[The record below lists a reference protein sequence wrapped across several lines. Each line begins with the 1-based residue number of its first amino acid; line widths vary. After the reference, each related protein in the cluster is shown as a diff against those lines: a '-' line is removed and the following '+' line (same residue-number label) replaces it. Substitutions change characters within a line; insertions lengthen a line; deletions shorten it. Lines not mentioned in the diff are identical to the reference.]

1 MNSSKTT
8 ILLPLF
14 LLFLAACSPATANPD
29 QAPAGEVLFTPT
41 AESIALEE
49 DMAAE
54 PTVITLTDA
63 SGKELSFSAPPE
75 RMVFAGRAGQLLIHA
90 AYLFPE
96 AIDRVA
102 GMEQRAQRGT
112 SMLPLIDPKYEQKT
126 QFERDAAAEQIAP
139 VQPDAVL
146 MKTYMAERL
155 GDPLEQLDIPVIYLD
170 LETPEQFFRDVESLG
185 VLFEN
190 PERAEEVKSFYQA
203 RMDQVETA
211 LNGLKLEDRPS
222 VLLIQYDT
230 RSGEVAFNVPS
241 ANWLQTVM
249 VELAGGEPVWTEAVT
264 SGGWTVVNF
273 EQIAAWDPDLI
284 MVVNYFDDPGIAAA
298 ELRKDPKWQ
307 ALRATQEENIFA
319 YPGDYLSWDQPDT
332 RWILGLQWLATK
344 IQPDRFESLDLLD
357 EVKTFYEEMYGLG
370 AETFES
376 EVLPLITGD
385 LDV

>member
-1 MNSSKTT
+1 MNSYKTT
-8 ILLPLF
+8 IFLPLF

-29 QAPAGEVLFTPT
+29 QAPAGEVPFTT
-41 AESIALEE
+41 SAESTALEE

-54 PTVITLTDA
+54 PNVITLTDA
-63 SGKELSFSAPPE
+63 SGKELSFSTPPE

-222 VLLIQYDT
+222 VLIIQYDT

-241 ANWLQTVM
+241 VNWLQTEM
-249 VELAGGEPVWTEAVT
+249 VELAGGEPIWTKAVT
-264 SGGWTVVNF
+264 SGGWTIVNF
-273 EQIAAWDPDLI
+273 EQIAAWDPNLI
-284 MVVNYFDDPGIAAA
+284 FVVNYFDDPGIAVAD
-298 ELRKDPKWQ
+298 LRQDPKWQ
-307 ALRATQEENIFA
+307 ALRATQEDNIFA
-319 YPGDYLSWDQPDT
+319 FPGDYLSWDQPDT

-344 IQPDRFESLDLLD
+344 IQPDRFEYLDLLD
-357 EVKTFYEEMYGLG
+357 EVKTFYEEMYGLD
-370 AETFES
+370 AETFEA

-385 LDV
+385 LDL

>member
-14 LLFLAACSPATANPD
+14 LLFLAACSPARANPD
-29 QAPAGEVLFTPT
+29 QATAGEVPFTPT
-41 AESIALEE
+41 AESMALEG
-49 DMAAE
+49 DMAAK
-54 PTVITLTDA
+54 PNDITFTDA

-344 IQPDRFESLDLLD
+344 IQPDKFEYLDLLD
-357 EVKTFYEEMYGLG
+357 EVKIFYEEMYGLG

>member
-1 MNSSKTT
+1 MNSSKLT
-8 ILLPLF
+8 LFLPLF
-14 LLFLAACSPATANPD
+14 FLLLAACSPATANPD
-29 QAPAGEVLFTPT
+29 QAPAGEVPFTPT
-41 AESIALEE
+41 AESAALEE

-54 PTVITLTDA
+54 PSDITLTDA
-63 SGKELSFSAPPE
+63 SGNELSFSAPPE
-75 RMVFAGRAGQLLIHA
+75 RLVFAGRASQILIHA

-102 GMEQRAQRGT
+102 GMEQRVQRKT

-139 VQPDAVL
+139 VHPDAVL

-185 VLFEN
+185 ALFDN

-203 RMDQVETA
+203 RLDQVETA

-241 ANWLQTVM
+241 ANWLQTVI
-249 VELAGGEPVWTEAVT
+249 VILAGGEPVWTEAVT

-284 MVVNYFDDPGIAAA
+284 MVVNYFDDPGIAVA

-307 ALRATQEENIFA
+307 ALRATQEDNIFA
-319 YPGDYLSWDQPDT
+319 FPGDFLSWDQPDT

-357 EVKTFYEEMYGLG
+357 EVKTFYKEMYGLD
-370 AETFES
+370 AEIFEA

-385 LDV
+385 LDI

>member
-1 MNSSKTT
+1 MNSSKLTFF
-8 ILLPLF
+8 LPLF
-14 LLFLAACSPATANPD
+14 FLLLAACSPATTNPD
-29 QAPAGEVLFTPT
+29 QAPAGKVPFTPT
-41 AESIALEE
+41 AESAALEE
-49 DMAAE
+49 DMAEE
-54 PTVITLTDA
+54 PIDITLTDA
-63 SGKELSFSAPPE
+63 SGKELSFSTPPE
-75 RMVFAGRAGQLLIHA
+75 RLVFAGRASQILIHA

-102 GMEQRAQRGT
+102 GMEQRVQRKT

-139 VQPDAVL
+139 VQPDVVL
-146 MKTYMAERL
+146 MKTYMADRL

-185 VLFEN
+185 ALFDN
-190 PERAEEVKSFYQA
+190 PERTEEVKSFYQA

-241 ANWLQTVM
+241 ANWLQTVI
-249 VELAGGEPVWTEAVT
+249 VELAGGEPVWKEAVT

-284 MVVNYFDDPGIAAA
+284 MVVNYFDDPGIAVA
-298 ELRKDPKWQ
+298 ELRQDPKWQ
-307 ALRATQEENIFA
+307 ALRATQEDNIFA
-319 YPGDYLSWDQPDT
+319 FPGDFLSWDQPDT

-357 EVKTFYEEMYGLG
+357 EVKIFYKEMYGLD

-376 EVLPLITGD
+376 EVLPLISGD
-385 LDV
+385 LDI

>member
-1 MNSSKTT
+1 MNSYKLT
-8 ILLPLF
+8 LFLPLF
-14 LLFLAACSPATANPD
+14 FLFLAACSPATANPD
-29 QAPAGEVLFTPT
+29 QTPAGEAPSTPT
-41 AESIALEE
+41 VESTVLEE
-49 DMAAE
+49 NMVAK
-54 PTVITLTDA
+54 PTDITLTDA
-63 SGKELSFSAPPE
+63 SGKELSFSATPE
-75 RMVFAGRAGQLLIHA
+75 RLVFAGRASQILIHA

-102 GMEQRAQRGT
+102 GMEQRSQRVT

-139 VQPDAVL
+139 VHPDAVL

-170 LETPEQFFRDVESLG
+170 LETPDQFFRDVESLG
-185 VLFEN
+185 ALFDN

-203 RMDQVETA
+203 RMDRVESA
-211 LNGLKLEDRPS
+211 LTGLKLEDRPS

-241 ANWLQTVM
+241 ANWLQTVL

-273 EQIAAWDPDLI
+273 EQIAAWDPDLVF
-284 MVVNYFDDPGIAAA
+284 VVNYFDDPRIAVA
-298 ELRKDPKWQ
+298 ELLQDTKWQ
-307 ALRATQEENIFA
+307 ALRATQEDNIYAF
-319 YPGDYLSWDQPDT
+319 PGDFLSWDQPDT

-357 EVKTFYEEMYGLG
+357 EVKTFYEEMYGLD

-385 LDV
+385 LDI

>member
-1 MNSSKTT
+1 MNSSKLT
-8 ILLPLF
+8 LFLPLF
-14 LLFLAACSPATANPD
+14 ILFLAACSPTTANPD
-29 QAPAGEVLFTPT
+29 QAPAEEVPFTHT
-41 AESIALEE
+41 AESASLEE
-49 DMAAE
+49 DMAEE
-54 PTVITLTDA
+54 PIYITLTDA
-63 SGKELSFSAPPE
+63 IGNELSFSEPPE
-75 RMVFAGRAGQLLIHA
+75 RLVFAGRASQIIIHA

-102 GMEQRAQRGT
+102 GMEQRVQRKN

-146 MKTYMAERL
+146 MKTYMADRL

-170 LETPEQFFRDVESLG
+170 LETPEQFFRDVESIG
-185 VLFEN
+185 ALFDN

-203 RMDQVETA
+203 RLEQVETA

-241 ANWLQTVM
+241 ANWLQTVIA
-249 VELAGGEPVWTEAVT
+249 ELAGGEPVWTEAVT

-284 MVVNYFDDPGIAAA
+284 MVVNYFDDPGIAVA
-298 ELRKDPKWQ
+298 ELRNDPKWQ
-307 ALRATQEENIFA
+307 ALRATQEDKIFA
-319 YPGDYLSWDQPDT
+319 FPGDFLSWDQPDT

-344 IQPDRFESLDLLD
+344 IQPDRFESLDLLV
-357 EVKTFYEEMYGLG
+357 EVKTFYEEMYGLD
-370 AETFES
+370 AETFEA

-385 LDV
+385 IDV

>member
-1 MNSSKTT
+1 MNPSKLT
-8 ILLPLF
+8 LFLPLF
-14 LLFLAACSPATANPD
+14 YLFLAACSPATTSPD
-29 QAPAGEVLFTPT
+29 QAPAGEAPFTPT
-41 AESIALEE
+41 AGSPALEE

-54 PTVITLTDA
+54 SSDITLTDA

-75 RMVFAGRAGQLLIHA
+75 RLVFAGRASQLLIHA

-96 AIDRVA
+96 AIDRIA
-102 GMEQRAQRGT
+102 GMEQRSQRGT

-139 VQPDAVL
+139 VHPDAVL

-155 GDPLEQLDIPVIYLD
+155 GDPLKQLDIPVIYLD

-185 VLFEN
+185 ALFDN

-203 RMDQVETA
+203 RLDQVETA

-241 ANWLQTVM
+241 ANWLQTVI

-284 MVVNYFDDPGIAAA
+284 MVVNYFDDPGIAVA

-307 ALRATQEENIFA
+307 ALRATQEDNIFA
-319 YPGDYLSWDQPDT
+319 FPGDYLSWDQPDT

-357 EVKTFYEEMYGLG
+357 EVKTFYEEMYGLD

>member
-1 MNSSKTT
+1 MNSSKLT
-8 ILLPLF
+8 LFLPLF
-14 LLFLAACSPATANPD
+14 FMYLAACSPATVNPD
-29 QAPAGEVLFTPT
+29 QAPAGETPST
-41 AESIALEE
+41 TTTKSADPGENKVAETSN
-49 DMAAE
+49 
-54 PTVITLTDA
+54 ITLTDA

-75 RMVFAGRAGQLLIHA
+75 RLVFAGRASQILIHA

-96 AIDRVA
+96 AIDRIA
-102 GMEQRAQRGT
+102 GMEQRSQRGT

-139 VQPDAVL
+139 VQPDVVL
-146 MKTYMAERL
+146 MKTYMADRL

-185 VLFEN
+185 ALFDN

-203 RMDQVETA
+203 RLDQVESA

-241 ANWLQTVM
+241 ANWLQTVI

-264 SGGWTVVNF
+264 SGGGTVVNF

-284 MVVNYFDDPGIAAA
+284 MVVNYFDDPGIAVAG
-298 ELRKDPKWQ
+298 LRQDPKWQ
-307 ALRATQEENIFA
+307 ALRATQEDNIFA
-319 YPGDYLSWDQPDT
+319 FPGDYLSWDQPDT
-332 RWILGLQWLATK
+332 RWILGLHWLATK
-344 IQPDRFESLDLLD
+344 IQPDRFDSLDLLD
-357 EVKTFYEEMYGLG
+357 EVKIFYEEMYGLD

-385 LDV
+385 LDI

>member
-1 MNSSKTT
+1 MNPSKPT
-8 ILLPLF
+8 IFLILF
-14 LLFLAACSPATANPD
+14 FLFLAACSPATANPD
-29 QAPAGEVLFTPT
+29 QAPAGEVPFTPT
-41 AESIALEE
+41 AESAALEE
-49 DMAAE
+49 DMVEE
-54 PTVITLTDA
+54 PSDITLTDA

-75 RMVFAGRAGQLLIHA
+75 RLVFAGRASQILIHA

-102 GMEQRAQRGT
+102 GMEQRSQRGT

-139 VQPDAVL
+139 VQPDVVL
-146 MKTYMAERL
+146 MKTYMADRL

-170 LETPEQFFRDVESLG
+170 LETPDQFFRDVESLG
-185 VLFEN
+185 ALFDN

-222 VLLIQYDT
+222 VLIIQYDT

-241 ANWLQTVM
+241 ANWLQTVI

-284 MVVNYFDDPGIAAA
+284 MVVNYFDDPGIAVA

-307 ALRATQEENIFA
+307 ALRATQEDNIFA
-319 YPGDYLSWDQPDT
+319 FPGDFLSWDQPDT

-357 EVKTFYEEMYGLG
+357 EVKTFYEEMYGLD

-385 LDV
+385 LDI

>member
-1 MNSSKTT
+1 MNSYKLT
-8 ILLPLF
+8 LFLPLF
-14 LLFLAACSPATANPD
+14 FLFLAACSPATANPD
-29 QAPAGEVLFTPT
+29 QTPAGEAPSTPT
-41 AESIALEE
+41 VESTVLEE
-49 DMAAE
+49 NMVAK
-54 PTVITLTDA
+54 PTDITLTDA

-75 RMVFAGRAGQLLIHA
+75 RLVFAGRASQILIHA

-102 GMEQRAQRGT
+102 GMEQRSQRGT
-112 SMLPLIDPKYEQKT
+112 SMLPLIDPKYEEKT

-139 VQPDAVL
+139 VHPDAVL

-170 LETPEQFFRDVESLG
+170 LETPDQFFRDVESLG
-185 VLFEN
+185 ALFDN

-203 RMDQVETA
+203 RLDQVETA
-211 LNGLKLEDRPS
+211 LTGLKLEDRPS

-241 ANWLQTVM
+241 ANWLQTVL

-284 MVVNYFDDPGIAAA
+284 IVVNYFDDPGIAVG
-298 ELRKDPKWQ
+298 ELRQDPKWQ
-307 ALRATQEENIFA
+307 ALRATQEDNIFA
-319 YPGDYLSWDQPDT
+319 FPGDYLSWDQPDT

-357 EVKTFYEEMYGLG
+357 EVKTFYEEMYGLD
-370 AETFES
+370 AETFEA

-385 LDV
+385 LDK

>member
-1 MNSSKTT
+1 MNSYKLT
-8 ILLPLF
+8 LFLPLF
-14 LLFLAACSPATANPD
+14 FLFLAACSPATANPD
-29 QAPAGEVLFTPT
+29 QAPAGEAPSTPT
-41 AESIALEE
+41 VESTVLEE
-49 DMAAE
+49 NMVVK
-54 PTVITLTDA
+54 PTDITLTDA

-75 RMVFAGRAGQLLIHA
+75 RLVFAGRASQILIHA

-102 GMEQRAQRGT
+102 GMEQRSQRGT

-139 VQPDAVL
+139 VHPDAVL

-185 VLFEN
+185 ALFDN

-203 RMDQVETA
+203 RLDQVETA
-211 LNGLKLEDRPS
+211 LTGLKLEDRPS

-241 ANWLQTVM
+241 ANWLQTVL

-284 MVVNYFDDPGIAAA
+284 MVVNYFDDPGIAVA
-298 ELRKDPKWQ
+298 ELRQDTKWQ
-307 ALRATQEENIFA
+307 ALRATQEDNIYAF
-319 YPGDYLSWDQPDT
+319 PGDFLSWDQSDT

-344 IQPDRFESLDLLD
+344 IQPDRFQSLNMLD
-357 EVKTFYEEMYGLG
+357 EVKTFYEEMYGLD
-370 AETFES
+370 AETFEA

-385 LDV
+385 LDK

>member
-1 MNSSKTT
+1 MNSSKLT
-8 ILLPLF
+8 IFLPLF
-14 LLFLAACSPATANPD
+14 FLLLAACSPATANPD
-29 QAPAGEVLFTPT
+29 QAPAGEVPFTHT
-41 AESIALEE
+41 AESAALEE

-54 PTVITLTDA
+54 PSDITLTDA
-63 SGKELSFSAPPE
+63 SGKELSFSTPPE
-75 RMVFAGRAGQLLIHA
+75 RLVFAGRASQILIHA

-102 GMEQRAQRGT
+102 GMEQRVQRKT

-139 VQPDAVL
+139 VQPDVVL
-146 MKTYMAERL
+146 MKTYMADRL

-185 VLFEN
+185 ALFDN
-190 PERAEEVKSFYQA
+190 PERTEEVKSFYQA

-241 ANWLQTVM
+241 ANWLQTVI
-249 VELAGGEPVWTEAVT
+249 VELAGGEPVWKEAVT

-284 MVVNYFDDPGIAAA
+284 MVVNYFDDPGIAVA
-298 ELRKDPKWQ
+298 ELRQDPKWQ
-307 ALRATQEENIFA
+307 ALRATQEDNIFA
-319 YPGDYLSWDQPDT
+319 FPGDFLSWDQPDT

-357 EVKTFYEEMYGLG
+357 EVKTFYEEMYGLDAG
-370 AETFES
+370 TFDD

-385 LDV
+385 LDI

>member
-264 SGGWTVVNF
+264 SGGWTIVNF

-284 MVVNYFDDPGIAAA
+284 MVVNYFDDPGIAVA

-357 EVKTFYEEMYGLG
+357 EVKTFYEEMYGLD

>member
-1 MNSSKTT
+1 MNSSKLT
-8 ILLPLF
+8 LFLPLF
-14 LLFLAACSPATANPD
+14 FLLLAACSPATANPD
-29 QAPAGEVLFTPT
+29 QAPAGELPPTPIVESADAGENKV
-41 AESIALEE
+41 AELN
-49 DMAAE
+49 D
-54 PTVITLTDA
+54 ITLTDA

-75 RMVFAGRAGQLLIHA
+75 RLVFAGRASQILIHA

-96 AIDRVA
+96 AIDRIS
-102 GMEQRAQRGT
+102 GMEQRSQRGT

-139 VQPDAVL
+139 IKPDVVL
-146 MKTYMAERL
+146 MKTYMADRL
-155 GDPLEQLDIPVIYLD
+155 GDPLEQLDIPVVYLD

-185 VLFEN
+185 VLFDN

-203 RMDQVETA
+203 RLDQIETA

-222 VLLIQYDT
+222 VLMIQYDT

-241 ANWLQTVM
+241 ANWLQTVI

-284 MVVNYFDDPGIAAA
+284 IVVNYFDDPGIAVGV
-298 ELRKDPKWQ
+298 LRQDPKWQ
-307 ALRATQEENIFA
+307 ALRATQEDNIFA
-319 YPGDYLSWDQPDT
+319 FPGDYLSWDQPDT

-344 IQPDRFESLDLLD
+344 IQPDRFESLNLLD
-357 EVKTFYEEMYGLG
+357 EVKTFYEEMYGLD

-385 LDV
+385 LDI

>member
-357 EVKTFYEEMYGLG
+357 EVKTFYEEMYGLD